1 MLIRARRGQLSV
13 FCILCSV
20 FFFACRSAAPAPSN
34 VLLIVVDTLRADHLG
49 AYGYSRPTSSVFDT
63 LATRGTLFLRA
74 HSTTSWTDPAVESLM
89 TGEWPRVLQPG
100 ASVYIAPGVP
110 TLADA
115 FRRGG
120 YRTGAIVANPFLSPE
135 HGFAQGFDEYQPVS
149 GWAAGFGD
157 ISKSAAEEVNAAA
170 LQWLDHAQPGAARPW
185 FLYLHYMDPHWPYT
199 PPPDTARQF
208 WRADDSDPSADVM
221 PLNRKL
227 REHGAELSD
236 DEVGRSVDLYDAA
249 IAHFDAELGTLMK
262 ALGRRGDLSRTWIC
276 ITADH
281 GEEFRD
287 HGGFRHARTLYEE
300 VLHIPLLILPPDGGH
315 GHRADR
321 LVQITQI
328 GRTLLDAAGV
338 APGTF
343 PGRPLEPPPGSAR
356 EPDVLMAGLA
366 PWRDGVHRRAVLRGH
381 DKLIVTA
388 DEQRLLFDLAVDPG
402 ELHSTTAV
410 RAETVAELE
419 RVGAAS
425 ADALA
430 QQPAL
435 TPEPGLRERMRAL
448 GYDF

>member
-1 MLIRARRGQLSV
+1 MWCVVRGPLSV
-13 FCILCSV
+13 FCVLCSV
-20 FFFACRSAAPAPSN
+20 FFFFACRSAAPPN

-49 AYGYSRPTSSVFDT
+49 AYGYTRPTSSVFDT

-74 HSTTSWTDPAVESLM
+74 HSTTSWTDPAVESLL

-100 ASVYIAPGVP
+100 ATEYIAAGAP
-110 TLADA
+110 TLAGA
-115 FRRGG
+115 FRSGG
-120 YRTGAIVANPFLSPE
+120 YRTGAIIANPFLAPQ
-135 HGFAQGFDEYQPVS
+135 HGFAQGFDDYRPIS
-149 GWAAGFGD
+149 GWAAGLGE
-157 ISKSAAEEVNAAA
+157 ISKSPAEEVNARA
-170 LQWLDHAQPGAARPW
+170 LEWLEHAPPGAARPW

-199 PPPDTARQF
+199 PPADTARQF
-208 WRADDSDPSADVM
+208 WRSADTDPSADMM

-227 REHGAELSD
+227 RERGAELSD
-236 DEVGRSVDLYDAA
+236 AEVSRSVDLYDAA
-249 IAHFDAELGTLMK
+249 VAHFDAELGNLMK

-281 GEEFRD
+281 GEEFGD

-300 VLHIPLLILPPDGGH
+300 VLHIPLLILPPDGGR
-315 GHRADR
+315 GQRGDR

-338 APGTF
+338 APGQF
-343 PGRPLEPPPGSAR
+343 PGSALEAVSGSAR
-356 EPDVLMAGLA
+356 EPDVFMAGLA
-366 PWRDGVHRRAVLRGH
+366 PWPGGVHRRAVLRGH

-388 DEQRLLFDLAVDPG
+388 DEQHLLFDLASDPG
-402 ELHSTTAV
+402 EQHSTSAV
-410 RAETVAELE
+410 RPETVAELE
-419 RVGAAS
+419 RVVARSAA
-425 ADALA
+425 AGP

>member
-1 MLIRARRGQLSV
+1 LSL
-13 FCILCSV
+13 LCFLWFS
-20 FFFACRSAAPAPSN
+20 ACRSAPPPPN

-49 AYGYSRPTSSVFDT
+49 AYGYTRPTSSVFDT

-74 HSTTSWTDPAVESLM
+74 HSTTSWTDPAVESLL

-100 ASVYIAPGVP
+100 ASAYIAPGAP
-110 TLADA
+110 TLAAA
-115 FRRGG
+115 FRSGG
-120 YRTGAIVANPFLSPE
+120 YRTGAIVANPFLAPQ
-135 HGFAQGFDEYQPVS
+135 HGFAQGFDDYRPVS
-149 GWAAGFGD
+149 EWAAGVGE
-157 ISKSAAEEVNAAA
+157 ISKSPAEEVNARA
-170 LQWLDHAQPGAARPW
+170 LEWLDHAPPGAARPW

-199 PPPDTARQF
+199 PPLDTARQF
-208 WRADDSDPSADVM
+208 WRSDDTDPSADMM

-227 REHGAELSD
+227 RERGAELSD
-236 DEVGRSVDLYDAA
+236 AEVSRSVDLYDAA
-249 IAHFDAELGTLMK
+249 IAHFDAQLGNLMK

-281 GEEFRD
+281 GEEFGD

-315 GHRADR
+315 GRRGDR

-338 APGTF
+338 AAGQF
-343 PGRPLEPPPGSAR
+343 PGRALELPPGSAR
-356 EPDVLMAGLA
+356 EPDILMAGLA
-366 PWRDGVHRRAVLRGH
+366 PWRDGVHRRAVLRGQ

-388 DEQRLLFDLAVDPG
+388 DEQRLLFDLARDPG
-402 ELHSTTAV
+402 EQHSTTAV

-419 RVGAAS
+419 RAGARPATAS
-425 ADALA
+425 AE
-430 QQPAL
+430 PVL